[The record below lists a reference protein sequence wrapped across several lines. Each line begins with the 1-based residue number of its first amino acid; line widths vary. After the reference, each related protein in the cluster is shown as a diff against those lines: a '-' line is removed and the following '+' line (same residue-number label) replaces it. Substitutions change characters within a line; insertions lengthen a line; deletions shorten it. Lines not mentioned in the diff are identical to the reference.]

1 MNTVRLTAPRN
12 MTQMST
18 HESCT
23 RCSGHMAQ
31 ELCTDFESDCGYS
44 TFWALRCIQCGDIVD
59 EVILRNRTLFH
70 PKNIFAV
77 AAAV

>member
-1 MNTVRLTAPRN
+1 MNIMCSTAPRN
-12 MTQMST
+12 TTQASA
-18 HESCT
+18 HESCV

-31 ELCTDFESDCGYS
+31 EVCTDFESDCGYS

-70 PKNIFAV
+70 PKTILAV